1 MPLRLF
7 QNFSFHPFH
16 SHCCHCCT
24 EFNYFMSESP
34 EEHFCS
40 SPSPCLFTAPPQQV
54 DEFQV
59 DLFLGRTSMMLL
71 LCRGS
76 AVSSLW
82 PVASGSETFPI
93 WFPLIHQVL
102 LATAVQN
109 KYFKKMKWIFISLCM
124 YSIHPS
130 CTCHQLLD
138 FTLIYFSSGMFSA
151 FFITKLDLTP
161 IQRPSSNSVVGLDWL
176 ILKKK
181 KNDSGHHKLDKRDI
195 HI

>member
-7 QNFSFHPFH
+7 QNFTFHPFH
-16 SHCCHCCT
+16 SHCCRYCAG
-24 EFNYFMSESP
+24 FNYFMSESS

-40 SPSPCLFTAPPQQV
+40 SPSSCLFTASPQQA
-54 DEFQV
+54 DQFQV
-59 DLFLGRTSMMLL
+59 DLLLGRTSMMLL

-82 PVASGSETFPI
+82 PVGSGSETFHS

-109 KYFKKMKWIFISLCM
+109 KYLKIKWIFILLV
-124 YSIHPS
+124 YSIHPFW
-130 CTCHQLLD
+130 TCHQLLD

-151 FFITKLDLTP
+151 FFITKLDLIP
-161 IQRPSSNSVVGLDWL
+161 IQRPSSNSVVRLDWL
-176 ILKKK
+176 IL
-181 KNDSGHHKLDKRDI
+181 
-195 HI
+195 